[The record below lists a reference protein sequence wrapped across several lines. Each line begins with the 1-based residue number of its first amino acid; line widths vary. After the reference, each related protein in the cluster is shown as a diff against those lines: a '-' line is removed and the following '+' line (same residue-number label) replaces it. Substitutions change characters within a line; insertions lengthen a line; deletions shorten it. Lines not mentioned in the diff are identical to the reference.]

1 MNGSPQCTYVRRISI
16 FFALTLFVFLLKP
29 AANAAKN
36 ESANASRSSKQRV
49 AEAYGKLPLSFE
61 ANTGQTNREVRF
73 LSRGPGYT
81 LFLTR
86 NAEAV
91 LVLNAS
97 LSPVT
102 SGQLG
107 RISGVK
113 VRSNPESKPSSVI
126 RTQLVNA
133 DLAPQAAG
141 QDELPGR
148 ANYFIGDDPRNWRTN
163 VPLFSRVQY
172 RNVYPGVDLAYY
184 GNQQQ
189 LEYDFIVAPGADPR
203 SIMLSFD
210 GAEELS
216 LDAQGN
222 LVLATKESKVR
233 LEKPRI
239 YQDAGGTRREIRGDY
254 LLKHAHEVGFQ
265 VAAYDPTKPL
275 VIDPVLSYS
284 TYLGGGGNNAGGDS
298 AAGIVVDSAG
308 NAYIIGTTGSPDFP
322 TTPGAF
328 QTTGPAPC
336 SSNLGC
342 AQSLDVFVTKLNPQ
356 GSALVYSS
364 FLGGTYLNYGSGIAV
379 DSSGNAYVTGRTCSS
394 DFPTTAGAFQ
404 TMFRGDVTRGVANA
418 FIAKVDP
425 TGSSLVYSTYLGG
438 TGGAKSNVGGTCYL
452 GDQGTSIAVDPNG
465 DAYVTGGTQSI
476 DFPTTSGSFEPAYH
490 STYQGSN
497 AFITKLNPTGTSLL
511 YSTYL
516 GGSNYDAAYGL
527 AVDQGGHAYLTG
539 RASSPD
545 FPTTPGAFQTASPLK
560 VNTFGGGLSAFVT
573 EMSTDGTAL
582 LYSTYVGGNGEDIG
596 LGIAVDS
603 AGSAYITGYTTSIDF
618 PTTPGAFQPVAP
630 IKTASFATSAFVTKL
645 NNTGSGLT
653 YSTYVGGIGGGT
665 DAAYSI
671 AVDSV
676 GDAFLTGY
684 TTSIDFPITANAIQ
698 PVPADAGNGDAFVLA
713 LNPQGSAPVYS
724 SYLGGIGGSSF
735 GAGVALDSSF
745 NVYVVGATAS
755 TAFLTT
761 PGAFQ
766 STAPQKRL
774 SFEEAAFVTKI
785 SGIL

>member
-1 MNGSPQCTYVRRISI
+1 MNGATHRRGVLAAGV
-16 FFALTLFVFLLKP
+16 FLALTLTWFLPKLMADSGGEKSSDVT
-29 AANAAKN
+29 KT
-36 ESANASRSSKQRV
+36 SKQHV
-49 AEAYGKLPLSFE
+49 GEVYGKLPLAFE
-61 ANTGQTNREVRF
+61 ANTGQTNNQVKF

-86 NAEAV
+86 RAEAV
-91 LVLNAS
+91 LVLNAVAS
-97 LSPVT
+97 KDT
-102 SGQLG
+102 SGEPRRAPQ
-107 RISGVK
+107 STVK
-113 VRSNPESKPSSVI
+113 PHPEDKTPSVI
-126 RTQLVNA
+126 RMQLVNT
-133 DLAPQAAG
+133 DVMPQGAG
-141 QDELPGR
+141 QDELPGK
-148 ANYFIGDDPRNWRTN
+148 ANYFVGDDPKKWRTN
-163 VPLFSRVQY
+163 VPLFSKVQY

-203 SIMLSFD
+203 SITLNFE
-210 GAEELS
+210 GVKKLS
-216 LDAQGN
+216 LDSQGN
-222 LVLATKESKVR
+222 LVLAAKESKVR

-239 YQDAGGTRREIRGDY
+239 YQDVDGTRREIPGAY
-254 LLKHAHEVGFQ
+254 VLKNEHEVGFQ
-265 VAAYDPTKPL
+265 VAAYDAAKSL

-284 TYLGGGGNNAGGDS
+284 TYLGGSGNNAGGDS

-356 GSALVYSS
+356 GSALIYSS
-364 FLGGTYLNYGSGIAV
+364 FLGGTYLNYGSGIDV
-379 DSSGNAYVTGRTCSS
+379 DSSGNAYLTGTTCSS
-394 DFPTTAGAFQ
+394 DFPTTLGAFQ
-404 TMFRGDVTRGVANA
+404 SVFRGNTTFGVANA
-418 FIAKVDP
+418 FVAKVDP
-425 TGSSLVYSTYLGG
+425 AGSSLVYSTYLGG
-438 TGGAKSNVGGTCYL
+438 SGTGGAMVGGTCYH
-452 GDQGTSIAVDPNG
+452 GDQGNSIAVDGIG
-465 DAYVTGGTQSI
+465 DAYVAGGTQSA
-476 DFPTTSGSFEPAYH
+476 DFPTTPGSFQPAYH
-490 STYQGSN
+490 SNSN
-497 AFITKLNPTGTSLL
+497 SAFITKLNPTGTSLL

-516 GGSNYDAAYGL
+516 GGSSYDAAYGL
-527 AVDQGGHAYLTG
+527 ALDQGGRAYVTG
-539 RASSPD
+539 RASSTD

-560 VNTFGGGLSAFVT
+560 VGSCCATSSVFVT
-573 EMSTDGTAL
+573 EMNADGTAL
-582 LYSTYVGGNGEDIG
+582 IYSTYVGGNGWDVA
-596 LGIAVDS
+596 LGIALDS
-603 AGSAYITGYTTSIDF
+603 AGSAYVTGSTNSINF

-630 IKTASFATSAFVTKL
+630 IKTGTFATNAFVTKL
-645 NNTGSGLT
+645 NNTGSGLA
-653 YSTYVGGIGGGT
+653 YSSYVGGIGGGS
-665 DAAYSI
+665 DSAYCI

-713 LNPQGSAPVYS
+713 LNPQGTAPVYS

-735 GAGVALDSSF
+735 GAGIALDSSL
-745 NVYVVGATAS
+745 NAYVVGGTAS
-755 TAFLTT
+755 TAFPTT
-761 PGAFQ
+761 LGAFQ